1 MDYTNIIIHMSK
13 FEFFTNITRILCPL
27 AVLACSCS
35 SSDPAPEPV
44 VEENDKVLVA
54 NLPNDGKTDASEKLQ
69 SIINSNP
76 NRTIYIPDGTY
87 LIEHSLTTPAHA
99 TRSVALQLAK
109 NAVLVASGNWDSD
122 KPMISLG
129 KTYPTNDVANAG
141 YFFFIDGGTLDCNGV
156 AKGVAIDGGREVA
169 IRNLN
174 ILNTVMGINIA
185 HGANSGSADADIKD
199 VTITGNGK
207 AGSTGVRINAYDNS
221 LSRIDISNVQTG
233 LEIVS
238 GGNVMRNINISGCTD
253 TNRFNGTTG
262 IRDMTG
268 DCWYI
273 SCSVTDCETAYR
285 LENAQDMRPAI
296 ESFTA
301 AWSGKTGKRHIVF
314 DTPGAFNIMAT
325 NLVVKMNEN
334 NAVEENIIT
343 IAQNGNGQIAGLTVD
358 DPAVLTSLNH
368 EKFIVPADGNSA
380 ASGPAM
386 EELTGRVVVAEIDG
400 SGKNDV
406 SDQLQTLV
414 NSNPDAIV
422 YLPDGKY
429 LLGKPLVI
437 KGRDKCAALRLANFA
452 VISPTNIFQGEYL
465 IDMDSSN
472 DARGA
477 WLEGGTVD
485 GKGISRGIDI
495 RGGKK
500 NTVANTTVLN
510 TNLSL
515 FVSENS
521 SENIISS
528 VNTTGVYSVQSVGI
542 AVYGSGNSLSNL
554 RLNNIH
560 EGVRIYSSGNV
571 LTNVHPL
578 HYNQEEG
585 YASSCGFIDAIGG
598 NTYDFCYSDQ
608 FATGFRISKGK
619 SVLNN
624 CNVFWFAARGNKRVA
639 VKSDSKFDSEIKT
652 MSVNFGHALEMSKV
666 LEAPDEKG
674 DGCFLRLWIK
684 NPQNLTDSTHEQY
697 MK

>member
-1 MDYTNIIIHMSK
+1 MSKTESITTIIKSITTIIIRM
-13 FEFFTNITRILCPL
+13 LCPL
-27 AVLACSCS
+27 VLLTCSCS
-35 SSDPAPEPV
+35 VSEQPTEPV
-44 VEENDKVLVA
+44 VEEIDKVLVA
-54 NLPNDGKTDASEKLQ
+54 KLPNDGKTDASEKLQ
-69 SIINSNP
+69 SIINGNP

-99 TRSVALQLAK
+99 TRSVALQLAE
-109 NAVLVASGNWDSD
+109 NAVLVASGKWDSD

-156 AKGVAIDGGREVA
+156 AKGVSIDGGREVA

-174 ILNTVMGINIA
+174 ILNTVLGINIA
-185 HGANSGSADADIKD
+185 KGANSGSADADIKD
-199 VTITGNGK
+199 VRITGNGK
-207 AGSTGVRINAYDNS
+207 AGSTGVRINAYDNT

-238 GGNVMRNINISGCTD
+238 GGNVMRNITISGCSD
-253 TNRFNGTTG
+253 TNMFSGSTG

-273 SCSVTDCETAYR
+273 SCRITDFETAYL
-285 LENAQDMRPAI
+285 LENTQDMRPSI

-301 AWSGKTGKRHIVF
+301 AWTGKTGSRHIVF
-314 DTPGAFNIMAT
+314 DTPGSFNIMAT
-325 NLVVKMNEN
+325 DLVVKMNEN
-334 NAVEENIIT
+334 NAVDENIIT
-343 IAQNGNGQIAGLTVD
+343 LAREGNGQIAGLTVD
-358 DPAVLTSLNH
+358 DPSVLTSLDH
-368 EKFIVPADGNSA
+368 EKFIVPADNDFAGSDLE
-380 ASGPAM
+380 M
-386 EELTGRVVVAEIDG
+386 EELSGKIVVADIDG
-400 SGKNDV
+400 SGKDDV
-406 SDQLQTLV
+406 SDQLQSLID
-414 NSNPDAIV
+414 SNPEAIV

-429 LLGKPLVI
+429 MLGKPLLI
-437 KGRDKCAALRLANFA
+437 KGRDKSAALRLANFA
-452 VISPTNIFQGEYL
+452 VILPVNNFQGEYL
-465 IDMDSSN
+465 IDIDSGK
-472 DARGA
+472 DTKGA
-477 WLEGGTVD
+477 WFEGGTVD
-485 GKGISRGIDI
+485 GQSISRGINI
-495 RGGKK
+495 KGGKK
-500 NTVANTTVLN
+500 NIVANTTVLN

-521 SENIISS
+521 SDNIITS
-528 VNTTGVYSVQSVGI
+528 VNTTGVYSVQSIGI
-542 AVYGSGNSLSNL
+542 DVYGSGNSLSNL

-560 EGVRIYSSGNV
+560 EGVRIYSSGNI

-578 HYNQEEG
+578 HYNQEQG
-585 YASSCGFIDAIGG
+585 YASSCGFIDAKGG

-619 SVLNN
+619 SYLNN

-652 MSVNFGHALEMSKV
+652 MSINFAHPIEISKV

-674 DGCFLRLWIK
+674 GGCFLRLWIK
-684 NPQNLTDSTHEQY
+684 NPQNLTDNSHEQY

>member
-1 MDYTNIIIHMSK
+1 MSK
-13 FEFFTNITRILCPL
+13 FEFNTIITRILCPL
-27 AVLACSCS
+27 AMFTCSCS
-35 SSDPAPEPV
+35 SSEPTPEPV
-44 VEENDKVLVA
+44 VENNDKVLVA
-54 NLPNDGKTDASEKLQ
+54 DLPSDGTTDASEKLQ
-69 SIINSNP
+69 SIINRNP

-87 LIEHSLTTPAHA
+87 LIERPLTTPAHA
-99 TRSVALQLAK
+99 TRSVALQLAD
-109 NAVLVASGNWDSD
+109 NAVLLASGKWDSD

-156 AKGVAIDGGREVA
+156 AQGVSIDGGREVA

-199 VTITGNGK
+199 VRITGNGK

-238 GGNVMRNINISGCTD
+238 GGNVMRNIRISGCTD
-253 TNRFNGTTG
+253 TNMFGGTIG
-262 IRDMTG
+262 INDKTG

-285 LENAQDMRPAI
+285 LENTQDMRPSI
-296 ESFTA
+296 ESLTA
-301 AWSGKTGKRHIVF
+301 AWTGKTGRRHIVF
-314 DTPGAFNIMAT
+314 DTPGSFNINAT
-325 NLVVKMNEN
+325 NLVVKMNKN
-334 NAVEENIIT
+334 NAVEENLIT
-343 IAQNGNGQIAGLTVD
+343 AAQNGNGQIAGLTID
-358 DPAVLTSLNH
+358 DQTVLTSFNH
-368 EKFIVPADGNSA
+368 EKFVVPADGNTAGSDQ
-380 ASGPAM
+380 SM
-386 EELTGRVVVAEIDG
+386 EELTGKVTVADIDV

-406 SDQLQTLV
+406 SDQLQTLI
-414 NSNPDAIV
+414 NSNPGAVI

-429 LLGKPLVI
+429 ILGKPLEI
-437 KGRDKCAALRLANFA
+437 NGRDKNAALRLANFA
-452 VISPTNIFQGEYL
+452 VISPTNNFQGEYL
-465 IDMDSSN
+465 IDIDSSN
-472 DARGA
+472 DAKGA
-477 WLEGGTVD
+477 WFEGGTVD
-485 GKGISRGIDI
+485 GRGISRGINI

-515 FVSENS
+515 FVGEDS
-521 SENIISS
+521 SDNIITS
-528 VNTTGVYSVQSVGI
+528 VNTTGVYTVQSVGI
-542 AVYGSGNSLSNL
+542 AVYGSGNRLSNL

-560 EGVRIYSSGNV
+560 EGVKIYSSGNV

-585 YASSCGFIDAIGG
+585 YATSCGFIDATGG
-598 NTYDFCYSDQ
+598 NHYDFCYSDQ

-619 SVLNN
+619 SFLNN

-639 VKSDSKFDSEIKT
+639 VRSDCRFDSEIKT
-652 MSVNFGHALEMSKV
+652 MSINFGHALEVSKV
-666 LEAPDEKG
+666 LEAPEEKG
-674 DGCFLRLWIK
+674 GGCFLRLWIK